1 MRRIAVVSDYA
12 ELVSCLRARAEAL
25 NISNETL
32 DGVTGLTSGYAGKL
46 LSRRFRRTLGRVSL
60 GVLLAALGLRL
71 VVEEDPAALD
81 RVRDRLTQRK
91 ANGRHRELEPVEG
104 NGSQPIVR

>member
-1 MRRIAVVSDYA
+1 LDVSN
-12 ELVSCLRARAEAL
+12 LV
-25 NISNETL
+25 L
-32 DGVTGLTSGYAGKL
+32 DDVTGLPSGYSGKL

-60 GVLLAALGLRL
+60 GVLLQALGVKL
-71 VVEEDPAALD
+71 VVVEDPAALD